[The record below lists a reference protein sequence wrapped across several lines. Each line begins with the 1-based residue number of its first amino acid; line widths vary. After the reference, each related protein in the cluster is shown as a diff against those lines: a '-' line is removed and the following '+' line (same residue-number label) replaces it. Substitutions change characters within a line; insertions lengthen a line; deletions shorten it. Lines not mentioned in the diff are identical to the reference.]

1 MKQLLQDS
9 WWNQLKEEFEKPYY
23 QELREM
29 LKREYA
35 EQTIYPDS
43 RDIFNALHYT
53 SYDDVKVVILGQDPY
68 HGPGQAQGLSF
79 SVKPGVKQ
87 PPSLKNIFLELQ
99 QDIGCSIP
107 NHGSLVSWAKQG
119 VLLLNTVLTVR
130 RGQANSH
137 KGKGWERLTDRII
150 DVLSERERPVIF
162 ILWGRHAQMK
172 KNGSTPPSI
181 LSLNRRIPARFLR
194 ETDFSGADRFPG
206 RMPIW
211 RKWERRRLIGVL
223 RICKSAGDLRFFI

>member
-107 NHGSLVSWAKQG
+107 NHGSLVSWAT
-119 VLLLNTVLTVR
+119 LFSR
-130 RGQANSH
+130 SASASAA
-137 KGKGWERLTDRII
+137 
-150 DVLSERERPVIF
+150 LSERR
-162 ILWGRHAQMK
+162 LSA
-172 KNGSTPPSI
+172 NGALTTI
-181 LSLNRRIPARFLR
+181 EA
-194 ETDFSGADRFPG
+194 
-206 RMPIW
+206 
-211 RKWERRRLIGVL
+211 
-223 RICKSAGDLRFFI
+223 

>member
-150 DVLSERERPVIF
+150 DVLSKRERPVIF

-172 KNGSTPPSI
+172 KERIDSSKHFIIESTHPSPFSARNGFFGSRP
-181 LSLNRRIPARFLR
+181 
-194 ETDFSGADRFPG
+194 FSRSNAYLEKMGEA
-206 RMPIW
+206 PIDW
-211 RKWERRRLIGVL
+211 CIK
-223 RICKSAGDLRFFI
+223 DL